1 MNKERAMYSHKWTA
15 ALALVVLFALPSTTA
30 NAQGIIGNANSV
42 KTQADGSIAGTLS
55 AGSDVHASE
64 TVRTGSSG
72 QADLRFIDQTNLSVG
87 PSSTVRLDKFVY
99 DPKKGSGSV
108 AIDTT
113 KGAFRFVTG
122 SQNKGGHKVKTPYG
136 TIGMRG

>member
-72 QADLRFIDQTNLSVG
+72 QADLRFIDHTKLSVG

-99 DPKKGSGSV
+99 DPKKGSGRV

-122 SQNKGGHKVKTPYG
+122 AQNKGDYKVKTPSG
-136 TIGMRG
+136 AIGIRG

>member
-1 MNKERAMYSHKWTA
+1 MCSHKWTA
-15 ALALVVLFALPSTTA
+15 ALALVVLFALSSTTA

-42 KTQADGSIAGTLS
+42 KTQAEGSIAGPLS

-64 TVRTGSSG
+64 MVRTGNSG
-72 QADLRFIDQTNLSVG
+72 QADLRFIDHTNLSVG
-87 PSSTVRLDKFVY
+87 PSSTVRLDKLVY
-99 DPKKGSGSV
+99 DPEKSSGSV
-108 AIDTT
+108 AIDVT

-122 SQNKGGHKVKTPYG
+122 AQNKGDYKVKTPHG

>member
-1 MNKERAMYSHKWTA
+1 MCSHKWTA
-15 ALALVVLFALPSTTA
+15 VLALVVLFALPSTTA

-42 KTQADGSIAGTLS
+42 KTQAEGSIAGPLS
-55 AGSDVHASE
+55 GGSDVHASE

-72 QADLRFIDQTNLSVG
+72 QADLRFIDHTNLSVG

-108 AIDTT
+108 AIDAT

-122 SQNKGGHKVKTPYG
+122 SQNKSDYKVKTPLG

>member
-1 MNKERAMYSHKWTA
+1 MCSHKWTA
-15 ALALVVLFALPSTTA
+15 ALALVVLFALPSTTG

-42 KTQADGSIAGTLS
+42 KTQAEGSIGGPLSDGT
-55 AGSDVHASE
+55 DVHARE

-72 QADLRFIDQTNLSVG
+72 RADLRFIDHTNLSVG
-87 PSSTVRLDKFVY
+87 PSSSVRLDKFVY

-108 AIDTT
+108 AIDAT

-122 SQNKGGHKVKTPYG
+122 SQNKGDYKVKTPHG

>member
-1 MNKERAMYSHKWTA
+1 MCSHKWTA
-15 ALALVVLFALPSTTA
+15 ALALVVLFALSSTTA

-42 KTQADGSIAGTLS
+42 KTQAEGSIAGPLS
-55 AGSDVHASE
+55 DGTDVHARE

-72 QADLRFIDQTNLSVG
+72 RADLRFIDHTNLSVG
-87 PSSTVRLDKFVY
+87 PSSSVRLDKFVY
-99 DPKKGSGSV
+99 DPKKGSGTV
-108 AIDTT
+108 AIDAT

-122 SQNKGGHKVKTPYG
+122 SQNKGDYKVKTPHG

>member
-1 MNKERAMYSHKWTA
+1 MCSHKWTA
-15 ALALVVLFALPSTTA
+15 ALALVVLFALPSITA
-30 NAQGIIGNANSV
+30 NAQGVIGNANSV
-42 KTQADGSIAGTLS
+42 RTQADGSIAGTLS
-55 AGSDVHASE
+55 AGSGVHASE

-72 QADLRFIDQTNLSVG
+72 QANLHFIDHTNLSVG

-108 AIDTT
+108 AIDAT
-113 KGAFRFVTG
+113 KGVFRFVTG
-122 SQNKGGHKVKTPYG
+122 SQNKGDYKVKTPYG

>member
-1 MNKERAMYSHKWTA
+1 MCSHKWTA
-15 ALALVVLFALPSTTA
+15 ALALVVLFALSSTTA

-42 KTQADGSIAGTLS
+42 KTQAEGSTAGPLS
-55 AGSDVHASE
+55 AGTDVHARE

-72 QADLRFIDQTNLSVG
+72 QADLHFIDHTNLSVG
-87 PSSTVRLDKFVY
+87 PSSSVRLDKFVY

-108 AIDTT
+108 AIDAT

-122 SQNKGGHKVKTPYG
+122 SQNKGDYKVKTPHG

>member
-1 MNKERAMYSHKWTA
+1 MCSHKWTA
-15 ALALVVLFALPSTTA
+15 ALALVVLFAVPSTTA
-30 NAQGIIGNANSV
+30 SAQSIIGNANSV
-42 KTQADGSIAGTLS
+42 KTQAEGSIAGPLS
-55 AGSDVHASE
+55 DGTDVHARE

-72 QADLRFIDQTNLSVG
+72 QADLRFIDHTNLSVG

-108 AIDTT
+108 AIDAT

-122 SQNKGGHKVKTPYG
+122 SQNKGDHKVKTPYG

>member
-1 MNKERAMYSHKWTA
+1 MCSHKWTA

-42 KTQADGSIAGTLS
+42 KTQAEGSIAGPLS
-55 AGSDVHASE
+55 AGSDVRASE

-72 QADLRFIDQTNLSVG
+72 QANLRFIDHTNLSVG

-108 AIDTT
+108 AIDAM
-113 KGAFRFVTG
+113 KGAFRFGTG
-122 SQNKGGHKVKTPYG
+122 SQNKGDYKVKTPHG